1 MDFYKVISTRR
12 SIRKYKPIPV
22 EEEKLN
28 RILEAARIA
37 PSAGNR
43 QPWHFIVIKD
53 EEIKNR
59 LKEAKVYYHEN
70 RNWEWF
76 YSAPVIICVCGEPS
90 KSWVRKDGRDYR
102 DVDVAITFDHLILA
116 ATVEGLG
123 TCWIGAFDP
132 IAAKKVLGIP
142 EGIEPI
148 AFTPLGY
155 PDEAPPP
162 KERKSI
168 NEIIRWNKW

>member
-12 SIRKYKPIPV
+12 SIRKYKPVPV

-37 PSAGNR
+37 PSACNR

-53 EEIKNR
+53 TGAKNN
-59 LKEAKVYYHEN
+59 LKKAQVYLSPNE
-70 RNWEWF
+70 RDWF
-76 YSAPVIICVCGEPS
+76 YTAPVIICACGES
-90 KSWVRKDGRDYR
+90 SNSWIRKDGKDYR
-102 DVDVAITFDHLILA
+102 DIDVAIAFEHLILA

-123 TCWIGAFDP
+123 ACWIGAFDP
-132 IAAKKVLGIP
+132 VPAKKVLGIP

-155 PDEAPPP
+155 PDESPQDRG
-162 KERKSI
+162 RKSI
-168 NEIIRWNKW
+168 NEIIHREKW

>member
-1 MDFYKVISTRR
+1 MDIYKIISTRR
-12 SIRKYKPIPV
+12 SIRKYKSALV

-53 EEIKNR
+53 GEVKKQ
-59 LKEAKVYYHEN
+59 LKEAEVYLSPKE
-70 RNWEWF
+70 RDWF
-76 YSAPVIICVCGEPS
+76 YTAPVIICVCGESS
-90 KSWVRKDGRDYR
+90 KSWIRKDGKDYR
-102 DVDVAITFDHLILA
+102 DVDVAISFDHLILA
-116 ATVEGLG
+116 ATAEGLG
-123 TCWIGAFDP
+123 SCWIGAFDP

-142 EGIEPI
+142 EGIEPV

-155 PDEAPPP
+155 PDEAPLA

-168 NEIIRWNKW
+168 DEIIRWNKW